1 MRKMLIV
8 DDDAHIRNLV
18 MVYAQL
24 EGFQCSEAENADQA
38 VALLSQSDFDILIL
52 DIMMPGKD
60 GF

>member
-38 VALLSQSDFDILIL
+38 AA
-52 DIMMPGKD
+52 GYHAD
-60 GF
+60 GPQ

>member
-24 EGFQCSEAENADQA
+24 EGFQCGEAENADQA
-38 VALLSQSDFDILIL
+38 AA
-52 DIMMPGKD
+52 GYHAD
-60 GF
+60 GPQRGIR